1 MPKCSWRAAN
11 FLELRYFHLECT
23 DNYQSVPTVFTR
35 YFEPIRRKHQSIQH
49 ARRKH
54 FIDENFAA
62 CPSISID
69 FGIMEKASNVFVL
82 CAEFGWSDLGSWS
95 ALYDHSPKNKDE
107 NVTQNCKALLYNTTG
122 SVIAVKGEKLVVV
135 EGLHDYI
142 IAEADNVLLICPK
155 SEEQKIK
162 QFVTDAKMAY
172 DDSFI

>member
-1 MPKCSWRAAN
+1 MTIRSFSMLAN
-11 FLELRYFHLECT
+11 H
-23 DNYQSVPTVFTR
+23 
-35 YFEPIRRKHQSIQH
+35 
-49 ARRKH
+49 
-54 FIDENFAA
+54 
-62 CPSISID
+62 
-69 FGIMEKASNVFVL
+69 
-82 CAEFGWSDLGSWS
+82 
-95 ALYDHSPKNKDE
+95 KNKDE

>member
-1 MPKCSWRAAN
+1 MWPMP
-11 FLELRYFHLECT
+11 T
-23 DNYQSVPTVFTR
+23 TPT
-35 YFEPIRRKHQSIQH
+35 
-49 ARRKH
+49 
-54 FIDENFAA
+54 
-62 CPSISID
+62 
-69 FGIMEKASNVFVL
+69 
-82 CAEFGWSDLGSWS
+82 
-95 ALYDHSPKNKDE
+95 KNKDE

>member
-1 MPKCSWRAAN
+1 
-11 FLELRYFHLECT
+11 
-23 DNYQSVPTVFTR
+23 
-35 YFEPIRRKHQSIQH
+35 
-49 ARRKH
+49 
-54 FIDENFAA
+54 
-62 CPSISID
+62 
-69 FGIMEKASNVFVL
+69 MEKASNVFVL

-142 IAEADNVLLICPK
+142 IAEAK